1 MGIVGTS
8 MGLTVLDSEEDELY
22 SGAKEEGAVTKTI
35 LFFWLTL
42 GFALNKFCILEKKL
56 KIHTS
61 SHDEYTYLIIIFR

>member
-35 LFFWLTL
+35 LFF
-42 GFALNKFCILEKKL
+42 
-56 KIHTS
+56 
-61 SHDEYTYLIIIFR
+61 